1 MSKIRIRTIWLL
13 AIAVQFPLVL
23 SAKAAAPSGFEQK
36 IKPFLKENC
45 IRCHGEKKKKGKLAL
60 HKVSVDFSKAETSD
74 LWVEILAQLTAADMP
89 PPEEETQ
96 PTDSE
101 RNAVIEW
108 IDRQLLTTGSG
119 EAYRKKLLSP
129 DYGNWVNHEKLF
141 SGEIKTPPFSP
152 SRLWRFSTEIFTHKG
167 FGKAKSPFGYVTS
180 ERGIRDYA
188 ALSLAD
194 QSTVQMT
201 MIVADSFLA
210 DRERRHDFKDFAED
224 KSVPEEQALVEVI
237 RREHSRVIGRYPNK
251 QEEEKYLSFLKQSIK
266 TGGKLDGL
274 KTTIKAMFL
283 SPESIYR
290 MEFGLGEVD
299 EHGRRH
305 LSTDELAHAIAY
317 ALTDHRPDNHPFIRD
332 ALQKGKLKTKEDV
345 VQLVRQMLDEQLLT
359 GHWDRKD
366 LPRIGRFFEQFFGFH
381 RAGTVFKDNDRRG
394 AEKINQWNTNMLIH
408 DARMLIEHVLRK
420 DKDVI
425 AELLTTNE
433 YFIAHP
439 GDNEYAREHYEKRI
453 AEILDQ
459 SWKPASSYARN
470 RSRGISILRICLK
483 RQRKL

>member
-1 MSKIRIRTIWLL
+1 MTTAYILTVASLL
-13 AIAVQFPLVL
+13 LSGVVARAV
-23 SAKAAAPSGFEQK
+23 APAGFEQM

-45 IRCHGEKKKKGKLAL
+45 IRCHGEKKQKGKLAL
-60 HKVSVDFSKAETSD
+60 HDAPVDFANAKTSE
-74 LWVEILAQLTAADMP
+74 LWLEILAQLTAADMP
-89 PPEEETQ
+89 PPDEEAQ

-101 RNAVIEW
+101 RIAAIEW
-108 IDRQLLTTGSG
+108 IDRQLLTAGSG

-152 SRLWRFSTEIFTHKG
+152 SRLWRFSTEIFAHKG

-188 ALSLAD
+188 ALSIAD
-194 QSTVQMT
+194 QSTVQMK
-201 MIVADSFLA
+201 MIVADSFLS
-210 DRERRHDFKDFAED
+210 DRERRGDFKEFADD
-224 KSVPEEQALVEVI
+224 KPVPEEQTLVEVI
-237 RREHSRVIGRYPNK
+237 RREHIRVIGRFPSK
-251 QEEEKYLSFLKQSIK
+251 EEQEKYLSFLKQSIQ
-266 TGGKLDGL
+266 TGGNLEGF

-305 LSTDELAHAIAY
+305 LSPDELAHAIAY

-332 ALQKGKLKTKEDV
+332 AWQKGELKTKEDV
-345 VQLVRQMLDEQLLT
+345 TILVRQLVEEQLLT

-394 AEKINQWNTNMLIH
+394 AEKINQWNTTMLIH
-408 DARMLIEHVLRK
+408 DARMLIEHVLKK

-439 GDNEYAREHYEKRI
+439 GDN
-453 AEILDQ
+453 
-459 SWKPASSYARN
+459 
-470 RSRGISILRICLK
+470 
-483 RQRKL
+483 RQ

>member
-1 MSKIRIRTIWLL
+1 M
-13 AIAVQFPLVL
+13 
-23 SAKAAAPSGFEQK
+23 
-36 IKPFLKENC
+36 
-45 IRCHGEKKKKGKLAL
+45 
-60 HKVSVDFSKAETSD
+60 
-74 LWVEILAQLTAADMP
+74 
-89 PPEEETQ
+89 
-96 PTDSE
+96 
-101 RNAVIEW
+101 
-108 IDRQLLTTGSG
+108 
-119 EAYRKKLLSP
+119 
-129 DYGNWVNHEKLF
+129 
-141 SGEIKTPPFSP
+141 
-152 SRLWRFSTEIFTHKG
+152 
-167 FGKAKSPFGYVTS
+167 
-180 ERGIRDYA
+180 
-188 ALSLAD
+188 
-194 QSTVQMT
+194 
-201 MIVADSFLA
+201 
-210 DRERRHDFKDFAED
+210 
-224 KSVPEEQALVEVI
+224 I

-251 QEEEKYLSFLKQSIK
+251 DEEEKYLSFLKQSIK

-332 ALQKGKLKTKEDV
+332 ALQKGKLKTKEGV
-345 VQLVRQMLDEQLLT
+345 IQLVRQMLDEQLLT

-453 AEILDQ
+453 AEILD
-459 SWKPASSYARN
+459 PAYVEARIELRKKQIKGDFN
-470 RSRGISILRICLK
+470 FENMPEKAEKALVAARRDAEKTVAMYQAALDKGMHRLFLFRGLAFDLLYTYNLPSNGRHGVQKWDWPIEQLEDAQGSTGRFTDPYSLNEDNDPIHAGSGFERLLAGVLGASLRMSIPSPQDPAGKNGTTAK
-483 RQRKL
+483 RTVLEMPPLNPLGEAFEVFDDWGRYRTHHYFDENGEIYMRRQPVRQEAQRRKTAR